1 LDRTI
6 TDRDIASAPGV
17 HVDKELDG
25 FIERRDV
32 QRRKEEGER
41 PAEAAWRAS
50 EKAQEAA
57 RREEMRLAWGEYHA
71 EQARRHRAALGS
83 LIAHHE
89 EQAEKYG
96 EPRGAA

>member
-57 RREEMRLAWGEYHA
+57 RREEMRLAWGVSTTRSRQGA
-71 EQARRHRAALGS
+71 TGPPWAL
-83 LIAHHE
+83 
-89 EQAEKYG
+89 
-96 EPRGAA
+96 